1 MQIYQPMGIMAGGN
15 RQATAAFE
23 LKNNHQALPLL
34 QNGLVFTHCREIG
47 GGGGRAFSVEE
58 IWQARSR
65 LKNPTL
71 DRVDEIFD
79 AMCRFSNSAKKFA
92 GFSLDKPLIMGIVN
106 VTPDSFS
113 DGGEFSDE
121 NAAIDQA
128 LRLIDAG
135 ADLIDIGGES
145 TRPGAVEVLP
155 EQEWQRV
162 APVIKQL
169 IRRNIP
175 ISIDTRH
182 ALVMENAWREGV
194 RILNDVSGFNY
205 DPRAREIAAKSGL
218 PVIIMHMRGTPD
230 SMNIAPHYDNVMYE
244 ICTELQQSIELAEK
258 SGIKRENMMID
269 PGLGFAKNHGHNQQ
283 LLAGLASLHSL
294 GLPVLLG
301 ASRKG
306 LMDRPQKPQ
315 IFAPEN
321 PLKSKPRRIGSS
333 LAAVIQGLQMGMQ
346 MFRVHDVRETAEA
359 MAVWDIIANS

>member
-1 MQIYQPMGIMAGGN
+1 MQIYQPLGIMAGG
-15 RQATAAFE
+15 RRPGTPAFD

-34 QNGLVFTHCREIG
+34 ENGLVFTHCREIG
-47 GGGGRAFSVEE
+47 GEGERPFSVEE
-58 IWQARSR
+58 IWQARQN
-65 LKNPTL
+65 LKNPNIA
-71 DRVDEIFD
+71 RVDEIFD
-79 AMCRFSNSAKKFA
+79 AMCRFGNSAKKFA

-121 NAAIDQA
+121 NSAIDQA

-145 TRPGAVEVLP
+145 TRPGAAEVQP
-155 EQEWQRV
+155 ITEWQRV

-182 ALVMENAWREGV
+182 ALVMEKAWREGV

-205 DPRAREIAAKSGL
+205 DPCARDIAAKSGL

-230 SMNIAPHYDNVMYE
+230 SMNIAPHYDNVIYE
-244 ICTELQQSIELAEK
+244 ICTELQQSLELAIK

-269 PGLGFAKNHGHNQQ
+269 PGLGFAKNHEHNQK
-283 LLAGLASLHSL
+283 LLAGLAAVHSL
-294 GLPVLLG
+294 GLPILLG

-306 LMDRPQKPQ
+306 LSDRPHKAPL
-315 IFAPEN
+315 FHPEN
-321 PLKSKPRRIGSS
+321 PIKSKPRRIGSS
-333 LAAVIQGLQMGMQ
+333 LAAVIQGLQSGCQ
-346 MFRVHDVRETAEA
+346 MFRVHDVRETSDAI
-359 MAVWDIIANS
+359 AVWDVIANS